1 MSKSAAVSLTS
12 PSFSSASPGARPPTG
27 LTNSVP
33 LRSAS
38 HPLCPDPYDVSHH
51 SSEGPVPRSLNVS
64 ITPTVTPASLP
75 LDGVTSCGP
84 WVVVVIF
91 SSLLAAR
98 TGRAEPPGRLRS

>member
-12 PSFSSASPGARPPTG
+12 PSSSSASPGARPPTG

-51 SSEGPVPRSLNVS
+51 SAEGPIPRSLNVS

-75 LDGVTSCGP
+75 LDGVTST
-84 WVVVVIF
+84 WVITCTAF
-91 SSLLAAR
+91 PSSHVSDTCTSYPFPLCPL
-98 TGRAEPPGRLRS
+98 